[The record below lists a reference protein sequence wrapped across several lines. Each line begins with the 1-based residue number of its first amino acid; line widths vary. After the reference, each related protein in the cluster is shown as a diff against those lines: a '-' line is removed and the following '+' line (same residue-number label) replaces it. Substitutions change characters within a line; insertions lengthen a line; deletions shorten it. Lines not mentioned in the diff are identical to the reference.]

1 MRLEAMQP
9 REAERELKAVR
20 QRFFKGVTLM
30 KLVVFY
36 DKAADDS
43 CFLFCPQR
51 VVNSWP
57 QSLQALANRA
67 HTSCCVTPEA
77 GSSINVVP

>member
-9 REAERELKAVR
+9 REAERELKAVH

-36 DKAADDS
+36 DEAADDS

-51 VVNSWP
+51 VVRLLTSKPAGLGQSRTHLLLCNPRSW
-57 QSLQALANRA
+57 NF
-67 HTSCCVTPEA
+67 
-77 GSSINVVP
+77 N